1 MSLGRI
7 LVVDDEPEVTST
19 IADVLVELG
28 YVVEIAGDG
37 AEAIGLVS
45 QFRPEVVLLDVLMPG
60 VSGAEV
66 LAWLR
71 QELLTHSIRST
82 TWGHEAW
89 PQIKPILRRT
99 LEMRRQIAR
108 DGRSAPLRSDPSS
121 KRDG

>member
-71 QELLTHSIRST
+71 QEHPGISVVMVTGQTDEDTARALLASGAFDYIR
-82 TWGHEAW
+82 
-89 PQIKPILRRT
+89 KPFEVHV
-99 LEMRRQIAR
+99 LERVVGAAVAAC
-108 DGRSAPLRSDPSS
+108 S
-121 KRDG
+121 